1 MGAQQ
6 AQEGA
11 EERGVD
17 QAGGGQRGPHAPRGL
32 DGGGDGEAC
41 GDFCAVAGAQAQRA
55 QFQTSSR
62 ASAVPPA
69 GGAG

>member
-6 AQEGA
+6 ARERA
-11 EERGVD
+11 EKRGVD
-17 QAGGGQRGPHAPRGL
+17 QAGGGKRGPQAPRGL
-32 DGGGDGEAC
+32 DGGRDGEAC
-41 GDFCAVAGAQAQRA
+41 GDFYAVAGAQAQRA